1 MTESIIFVPSLVLH
15 GPGNNQS
22 LANMNIVREN
32 LEGQTAEI
40 KVTVSE
46 ADYAETVEKTLREYK
61 RKANMPGFRP
71 GMVPMGIIN
80 KMYRKGVVAEEAYKA
95 ASQAAFDYI
104 EKEKIEYVGD
114 VLPSENQA
122 ELDMENNTEHEFIFE
137 VGLAPEVKVELSDKD
152 KVTKY
157 IIKPD
162 DKLKEAYRANFMRRF
177 GRLVEVD
184 EVVNDEAV
192 EGTLDNGEMNITDA
206 YVGLV
211 SMDEEQRK
219 PFIGRKVGDE
229 LEVDI
234 NEIYKSPSQRASI
247 LQVKEEELDGIDP
260 KFNLK
265 ITRIRKFAEP
275 ELNEEFFK
283 EAFPGGEVADAK
295 AFDAYIEGKI
305 SEDMGRESDYIVNFE
320 VRKLLLEKAALPMP
334 EAFLKRWLFVINE
347 GKFTMEQIEADF
359 GSFVDMMRWNLVQKY
374 FADKFDLKLTQ
385 EEAVEEAKTMAR
397 LQFAQYG
404 MSEVPDDMLANY
416 ANQILSNKDEA
427 RKVQERLFEKK
438 VIESVLPLIKVQEKK
453 VSVEEFNKAAEE
465 IVKQ

>member
-1 MTESIIFVPSLVLH
+1 
-15 GPGNNQS
+15 
-22 LANMNIVREN
+22 MNIVREN

-95 ASQAAFDYI
+95 ASQAAFDFI

-122 ELDMENNTEHEFIFE
+122 ELDVENNTEHEFIFE
-137 VGLAPEVKVELSDKD
+137 VGLAPEVNIDLSDKD

-157 IIKPD
+157 IIGPD
-162 DKLKEAYRANFMRRF
+162 DKLKDGYRSNFMRRF
-177 GRLVEVD
+177 GKLVDVEEVT
-184 EVVNDEAV
+184 NDEALEV
-192 EGTLDNGEMNITDA
+192 TLDNGEMNVTDA
-206 YVGLV
+206 YVGLI

-219 PFIGRKVGDE
+219 PFIGKKAGDSM
-229 LEVDI
+229 EVDI
-234 NEIYKSPSQRASI
+234 NEIYKTPSQRASI
-247 LQVKEEELDGIDP
+247 LQVKEDELEGIDP
-260 KFNLK
+260 KFNLT

-275 ELNEEFFK
+275 ELDEEFFK

-295 AFDAYIEGKI
+295 AFDAYIESKI
-305 SEDMGRESDYIVNFE
+305 TEDMGRESEYITNFE
-320 VRKLLLEKAALPMP
+320 VRKLLLDKAALPMP

-359 GSFVDMMRWNLVQKY
+359 TSFVDMMRWNLIQKY

-385 EEAVEEAKTMAR
+385 EEATEEAKTMAR

-404 MSEVPDDMLANY
+404 MSEVPNDMLANY
-416 ANQILSNKDEA
+416 AGQILSNKDEA

-438 VIESVLPLIKVQEKK
+438 VIESVLPLIKVVEKK

>member
-1 MTESIIFVPSLVLH
+1 
-15 GPGNNQS
+15 
-22 LANMNIVREN
+22 MNIVREN
-32 LEGQTAEI
+32 FEGQTAEI

-122 ELDMENNTEHEFIFE
+122 ELDVENNTEHEFIFE
-137 VGLAPEVKVELSDKD
+137 VGLAPEVNVELSDKD

-211 SMDEEQRK
+211 SMDEDQRK
-219 PFIGRKVGDE
+219 PFIGKKVGDE
-229 LEVDI
+229 SEVDI

-247 LQVKEEELDGIDP
+247 LQVKEEELEGIDP

-295 AFDAYIEGKI
+295 AFDAYIESKI